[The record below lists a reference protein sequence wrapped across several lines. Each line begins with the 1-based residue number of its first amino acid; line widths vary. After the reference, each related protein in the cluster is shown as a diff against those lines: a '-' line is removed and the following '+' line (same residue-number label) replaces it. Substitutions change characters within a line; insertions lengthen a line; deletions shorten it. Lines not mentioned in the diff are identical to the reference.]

1 MPRKDS
7 LGIGRSISHWGL
19 ATLWLVAGAGATAA
33 ASYSFSLDRFET
45 VGNLPVHA
53 VDEFD
58 DGVLDWHVV
67 DRTVIEGD
75 GVLTF
80 SSPGDIE
87 PFDLPACSGYS
98 ELSHAGPGAGPFPVQ
113 NGAGHFVATG
123 TWIRAIPGPS
133 QFFKM
138 RFAYGFEEGPFN
150 EGSLK
155 LWNLSPWEA
164 VCLGIPSAGLY
175 VVWGLDSATDT
186 DYEVFAVNAS
196 DITGD
201 VIFEMTFDDTNNEM
215 TGRFSLDGG
224 SLFQAPFEPIQC
236 TWPEGEYGGFG
247 FGAESH
253 TLVAASIP
261 AVVDIEPD
269 TINLKS
275 KGKWLTA
282 YVGLPEPHD
291 AGDID
296 LDSIVLKKDEFE
308 VGGEYGEFE
317 SGRVKV
323 KFPRPAV
330 QSVLEPG
337 EVELTVLGELEDAAP
352 FEGTDTVRV
361 IEPQ

>member
-1 MPRKDS
+1 MSREDS
-7 LGIGRSISHWGL
+7 LGIGRSIRLWGL
-19 ATLWLVAGAGATAA
+19 AMLWLAAGAGATAA

-45 VGNLPVHA
+45 VGNLPGHA

-58 DGVLDWHVV
+58 DGVVDWEVH
-67 DRTVIEGD
+67 DPTVTEDG

-80 SSPGDIE
+80 STPGNIL

-98 ELSHAGPGAGPFPVQ
+98 EMSYVSQGAGPFLVQ
-113 NGAGHFVATG
+113 NGAGDFVGTS

-138 RFAYGFEEGPFN
+138 NFGYGVDGGN
-150 EGSLK
+150 VTDGSLK
-155 LWNLSPWEA
+155 LWNFSPWEA
-164 VCLGIPSAGLY
+164 DCLGIPSAGLY
-175 VVWGLDSATDT
+175 VVWGMSGETDT
-186 DYEVFAVNAS
+186 EYEVLAVSAS

-201 VIFEMTFDDTNNEM
+201 VIFEMTFHDADNEI
-215 TGRFSLDGG
+215 TARFSLDGG
-224 SLFQAPFEPIQC
+224 STFQTPFQPIPC
-236 TWPEGEYGGFG
+236 TWPEEEYGDFG
-247 FGAESH
+247 CGAESH
-253 TLVAASIP
+253 TLAAASIA
-261 AVVDIEPD
+261 AVVDIDPD

-275 KGKWLTA
+275 KGKWITA
-282 YVGLPEPHD
+282 YIGLPEPYD

-296 LDSIVLKKDEFE
+296 LDTIVLKKDEFE
-308 VGGEYGEFE
+308 VGAEYGEFE

-323 KFPRPAV
+323 KFPRAAV

-337 EVELTVLGELEDAAP
+337 EVELTVLGELEDGTP